1 MPQWSPWPSAWR
13 SLQWP
18 HCCAR
23 RWGRRVTGCIE
34 VWCKSSTEH
43 KLYTVMQWNAE
54 SILNH
59 CRQVVFL
66 WSSDTLSVLQ
76 DYQKNR
82 LFSLSTAL
90 HQAVTVLDFRIR
102 RAVLQCPSWSLWEWA
117 GVLAKEGARKEQQDN
132 SISYSKQKSIIRA
145 LSTSGPCRDDCWTW
159 LVYPLSKQVAPV
171 RLRTGNNVQTEW
183 PHVLKS
189 TAGAFSNL
197 PKWSRRPNPEAIFSR
212 DVPFPRR

>member
-1 MPQWSPWPSAWR
+1 MQKASWITADKLSSSEVLTPSQNCMIIRKTGSSPCPQ
-13 SLQWP
+13 
-18 HCCAR
+18 
-23 RWGRRVTGCIE
+23 
-34 VWCKSSTEH
+34 
-43 KLYTVMQWNAE
+43 LY
-54 SILNH
+54 I
-59 CRQVVFL
+59 
-66 WSSDTLSVLQ
+66 
-76 DYQKNR
+76 R
-82 LFSLSTAL
+82 LF
-90 HQAVTVLDFRIR
+90 DFRAR

-117 GVLAKEGARKEQQDN
+117 GVLAKEGARKGQPDN

-145 LSTSGPCRDDCWTW
+145 LSTSRPCRDDCWTW

-183 PHVLKS
+183 PHVLKG